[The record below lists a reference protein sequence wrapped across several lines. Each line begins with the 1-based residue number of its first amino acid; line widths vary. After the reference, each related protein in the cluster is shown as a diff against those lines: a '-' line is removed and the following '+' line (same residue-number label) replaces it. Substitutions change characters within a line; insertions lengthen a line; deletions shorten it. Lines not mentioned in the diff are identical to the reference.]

1 MRVRSQA
8 KTSNIEHRA
17 QYLACWLE
25 KLWGGGNIS
34 YNILC
39 QLRLVV
45 GASHSLGQSS
55 AVSEGESEVRPPV
68 TAWHNQSACLV
79 TTSHREQHTILMTS
93 PPLWWGSLTCILQ
106 LICLSLNVKSLTT
119 SSPPPERQ
127 NKKSYSSLLI
137 IHTDDKHSFFSGF
150 VSTWLAIV
158 RWVNMSPR
166 LTGKGTLSSRYW
178 SSVIVR
184 TGELHK
190 SMTAL
195 STLFTLLFTLLYL

>member
-1 MRVRSQA
+1 MIKVANQKTQSTKNKNMRVKSQA

-79 TTSHREQHTILMTS
+79 TTSHTEQHTILMTS

-106 LICLSLNVKSLTT
+106 LIGLSLNVKSLTT
-119 SSPPPERQ
+119 SFSPPERQ

-137 IHTDDKHSFFSGF
+137 IHTDNKYLFFQ
-150 VSTWLAIV
+150 
-158 RWVNMSPR
+158 
-166 LTGKGTLSSRYW
+166 
-178 SSVIVR
+178 
-184 TGELHK
+184 
-190 SMTAL
+190 
-195 STLFTLLFTLLYL
+195 